1 MIYTLIV
8 VNLNISHNE
17 VAPAIISHNSVV
29 ILACL
34 DLLYISLRFP
44 RISFAF
50 FEAFSIAF
58 ILADYSEAA
67 LFKNATHKFDVK
79 YNSYNAGLLVFLS
92 GRV

>member
-1 MIYTLIV
+1 MI

-29 ILACL
+29 ILAGL
-34 DLLYISLRFP
+34 DLLYSSLRFP
-44 RISFAF
+44 KISFAF
-50 FEAFSIAF
+50 FDAFSIAF
-58 ILADYSEAA
+58 ILADYSDAA

-79 YNSYNAGLLVFLS
+79 YNSYNDGLLVFLS